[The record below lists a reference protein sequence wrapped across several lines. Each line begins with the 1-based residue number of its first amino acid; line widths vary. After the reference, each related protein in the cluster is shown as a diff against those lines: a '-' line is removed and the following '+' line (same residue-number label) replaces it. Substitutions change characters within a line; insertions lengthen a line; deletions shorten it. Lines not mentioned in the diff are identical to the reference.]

1 MHPPKR
7 MQVVC
12 DDIDVGILNLLH
24 KIITLPSSEPVDMIF
39 ASNEVTTRWSRQQRV
54 R

>member
-12 DDIDVGILNLLH
+12 DDIGVGILNLLH
-24 KIITLPSSEPVDMIF
+24 KIITLPSSV
-39 ASNEVTTRWSRQQRV
+39 ASRYDFCK
-54 R
+54 